1 MKTAKITTA
10 YCREILERN
19 YRPSHVFDSDE
30 TGSDEINYK
39 LVKRFL
45 EESDQNSRFKVSYDP
60 QSYGSDEED
69 SWDLVGPALSYGHV
83 YFKNRE
89 EAEEARDAMNAILR
103 EHFGPIRRS
112 PELTTDAHRN
122 RVVLD
127 GDCCPACGSTKVS
140 KNEGTFRGSVYVVLK
155 DCDDCNAEWRD
166 VYGLQGYQDLRID

>member
-1 MKTAKITTA
+1 MKTAKITTK
-10 YCREILERN
+10 YCKELLERH
-19 YRPSHVFDSDE
+19 YDPSRAVE
-30 TGSDEINYK
+30 EEGTGSDDIDHK
-39 LVKRFL
+39 FVKKML

-83 YFKNRE
+83 YFQNRE

-112 PELTTDAHRN
+112 PELSTDAHRN

-155 DCDDCNAEWRD
+155 DCDDCNAEWKE
-166 VYGLQGYQDLRID
+166 VYGLQSYQDLRID